1 VSPAARAAGERGFAI
16 PAVIFLVALL
26 TLLLTTGLARVRADR
41 QIAEASEA
49 SAEAFALAQS
59 GLQAYIGTLAAR
71 PPDGDSV
78 RINLV
83 GGYANVIAHLVQH
96 PADTT
101 ERSLYLVRSTGVVIN
116 PLSGPTPQ
124 GRRTVA
130 QFADWQT
137 GWIERRGALTAVN
150 GVDVAPNFPFFSR
163 SVSGVDGCL
172 VEPAIPGIRVDT
184 AVGSVGALTLAGDPP
199 LIRHGNA
206 AGPMIATQT
215 EIDWFTARS
224 PSFVPDFN
232 SFQSS
237 TNTFP
242 IQRVNNDLNVFGGAN
257 SSGILI
263 VPGDL
268 TIAGFFNFRFRGII
282 LVGGRIIF
290 LATSITIDG
299 LVYSG
304 LNEHPDIGAPPA
316 PRTDIGLGGLNIRFD
331 SCRVDSALAA
341 LTGMAPVPNA
351 WVDRW
356 AEY

>member
-1 VSPAARAAGERGFAI
+1 
-16 PAVIFLVALL
+16 
-26 TLLLTTGLARVRADR
+26 
-41 QIAEASEA
+41 
-49 SAEAFALAQS
+49 
-59 GLQAYIGTLAAR
+59 
-71 PPDGDSV
+71 
-78 RINLV
+78 
-83 GGYANVIAHLVQH
+83 
-96 PADTT
+96 
-101 ERSLYLVRSTGVVIN
+101 
-116 PLSGPTPQ
+116 
-124 GRRTVA
+124 
-130 QFADWQT
+130 
-137 GWIERRGALTAVN
+137 
-150 GVDVAPNFPFFSR
+150 VDVAPNFPFFSR

-184 AVGSVGALTLAGDPP
+184 AVGSVGSLTLDGNPP
-199 LIRHGNA
+199 LRIHGNA

-224 PSFVPDFN
+224 ASFVPDFN

-237 TNTFP
+237 TNSFP
-242 IQRVNNDLNVFGGAN
+242 IQRVNNNLTILGSAT

-268 TIAGFFNFRFRGII
+268 TIFGFINFSFRGII
-282 LVGGRIIF
+282 LVGGGINF

-316 PRTDIGLGGLNIRFD
+316 PRTEVVGGLDIRFD

-341 LTGMAPVPNA
+341 LTGMAPVANA